1 MSFSTSNPIP
11 TTGYI
16 RQKELL
22 GNRKSVPPV
31 PPIFPISATTLWV
44 KVKDG
49 SFPAPVK
56 PFGPRI
62 TCWRV
67 EDIRK
72 FIESA
77 GEAKP

>member
-1 MSFSTSNPIP
+1 MNFATSNRLPS
-11 TTGYI
+11 TRYI
-16 RQKELL
+16 RLKELL

-31 PPIFPISATTLWV
+31 PPIISISKTSLWA

-62 TCWRV
+62 TCLLV
-67 EDIRK
+67 SDIRK

-77 GEAKP
+77 GEVKP